1 MDKLEGDER
10 MNQLQIIQ
18 YNGQLL
24 ADSREVAEM
33 TGIRHDHLL
42 AKIDGYIKALSTDP
56 KIRVSEFFSSST
68 YQDTTGRNLKCFLI
82 TRKGCDM
89 VANKMTGEKGV
100 LFTAAYVTKF
110 EEMEHQTKN
119 PFIGLSRE
127 LQAIF
132 TIDQK
137 TQEIET
143 RVEHLEG
150 NMTIDYGQQL
160 SLQKVAKNQILTIV
174 GGKESPAYQNKS
186 LRDKLFSSIW
196 GDYKDYFNVGS
207 YKDTPLKDFDKAKE
221 YLKKWSPQGKLLR
234 EVEEANHQLSF
245 AN

>member
-1 MDKLEGDER
+1 MS
-10 MNQLQIIQ
+10 QLQVIQ
-18 YNGQLL
+18 QNGQLL
-24 ADSREVAEM
+24 VDSREVAEM
-33 TGIRHDHLL
+33 ILVRHADLL
-42 AKIDGYIKALSTDP
+42 EKIKGYIQHLENG
-56 KIRVSEFFSSST
+56 EFRSQDFFIQNT
-68 YQDTTGRNLKCFLI
+68 YKVEGNNKTYECYLL

-89 VANKMTGEKGV
+89 VANKLTGEKGV

-110 EEMEHQTKN
+110 EEMERQTTN
-119 PFIGLSRE
+119 PYIGLSRE

-132 TIDQK
+132 TIDKK

-143 RVEHLEG
+143 RVEKLED

-174 GGKESPAYQNKS
+174 GGKETPAYQNKP

-196 GDYKDYFNVGS
+196 NDYKDYFNVGS
-207 YKDTPLKDFDKAKE
+207 YKDTPLKECDKAKE

-234 EVEEANHQLSF
+234 EVEELNEQIAFVS
-245 AN
+245 

>member
-1 MDKLEGDER
+1 
-10 MNQLQIIQ
+10 MNQLQVIQ
-18 YNGQLL
+18 QNGQLL
-24 ADSREVAEM
+24 VDSREVAEM
-33 TGIRHDHLL
+33 TGKQHNNLL
-42 AKIDGYIKALSTDP
+42 RDIDGYVAILNQNSNMSSDH
-56 KIRVSEFFSSST
+56 FFIESSYYSG
-68 YQDTTGRNLKCFLI
+68 TGKQYKCYLL

-110 EEMEHQTKN
+110 EEMERQVAN
-119 PFIGLSRE
+119 PYLGLSRE

-132 TIDQK
+132 TIDKK

-143 RVEHLEG
+143 RVEKLED

-174 GGKESPAYQNKS
+174 GGKETPAYQNKP

-196 GDYKDYFNVGS
+196 SDYKEYFNVGS
-207 YKDTPLKDFDKAKE
+207 YRDTALKDCDRAKE
-221 YLKKWSPQGKLLR
+221 YLKQWSPQGKLLR
-234 EVEEANHQLSF
+234 EVEEANQQLTF
-245 AN
+245 AS

>member
-1 MDKLEGDER
+1 MS
-10 MNQLQIIQ
+10 QLQIIQ
-18 YNGQLL
+18 ENGRLL
-24 ADSREVAEM
+24 VDSREVAEM
-33 TGIRHDHLL
+33 IGKRHDHLL
-42 AKIDGYIKALSTDP
+42 RDIDGYVVVLTKTAAP
-56 KIRVSEFFSSST
+56 NFGVSDFFIEST
-68 YQDTTGRNLKCFLI
+68 YQDSTNRTLKCYFL

-110 EEMEHQTKN
+110 EEMERQVVN
-119 PFIGLSRE
+119 PYLGLSRE

-132 TIDQK
+132 TIDKK

-143 RVEHLEG
+143 RVEKLED

-174 GGKESPAYQNKS
+174 GGKETPAYQNKP

-196 GDYKDYFNVGS
+196 SDYKDYFNVGS
-207 YKDTPLKDFDKAKE
+207 YRDTALKDCDRAKE
-221 YLKKWSPQGKLLR
+221 YLKQWSPQGKLLR
-234 EVEEANHQLSF
+234 EVEEANQQLTFVS
-245 AN
+245 